1 MTTPSALS
9 WKRSLATCA
18 AAVFALTTALIST
31 AAAAQPAA
39 AIVPSAPYAADAADA
54 LQSAERT
61 RIQTEREITQTQ
73 FAAREA
79 LCYQF
84 FAVNDCLSRVRHAR
98 RDILADLR
106 RQELVLNSAEAK
118 RKAADQLLRADSKTK

>member
-9 WKRSLATCA
+9 WKRSLAICA
-18 AAVFALTTALIST
+18 AAVFALTTALIPT
-31 AAAAQPAA
+31 AAAAQPAT
-39 AIVPSAPYAADAADA
+39 AIVPNAPYAADAGDA

-73 FAAREA
+73 FAAKEA
-79 LCYQF
+79 QCYQF
-84 FAVNDCLSRVRHAR
+84 FAVNDCLSRVRNAR